1 MSSHSKLRVHAMSEK
16 PTYEEL
22 LRRVQ
27 ELEAAE
33 DKGDKK
39 GNISK
44 IFNTDQDIA
53 EGKRFEDS
61 VNFLSD
67 ISRQTLSAIIATNKN
82 FEINWANQA
91 FEKLYGYPREEIYGK
106 TPAFLNA
113 ELFAEDIQNDIY
125 QTVSAGKDWK
135 GEVLN
140 KRKNGTTFPCEIE
153 VTALVDESGEIFA
166 YIGQMKDIAERKQA
180 EETLIK
186 ARDELEKIVEER
198 TQELKLTHERLLHS
212 EKLASIGRLSSSIAH
227 EFNNPLGGVLFVI
240 QDIRLRGS
248 LEKEDVE
255 LLDMAVGE
263 CHRMGDF
270 IKSLQDFDRP
280 LSGTVAP
287 LDIHLLINSLLLL
300 CENQYTNK
308 NITITTNYSEDMVQI
323 EAVADQINQVIL
335 NLLRNAFSACEGG
348 GSITIDTE
356 VISGKDITIKIQ
368 DSGKGIKSEHLDK
381 IFDPFFTTKL
391 PIKGRGLGLSVSYG
405 IIKRHNGR
413 IDVESEPGKGSS
425 FKITLPIKGVKNA

>member
-44 IFNTDQDIA
+44 IFNTDQDIT

-263 CHRMGDF
+263 CHRMGDL

-280 LSGTVAP
+280 LSGMVAP
-287 LDIHLLINSLLLL
+287 LDIHVLINSLLLL
-300 CENQYTNK
+300 CENEYTNK

-356 VISGKDITIKIQ
+356 VFSGKDITIKIQ

-425 FKITLPIKGVKNA
+425 FKMTLPIKGVKNA